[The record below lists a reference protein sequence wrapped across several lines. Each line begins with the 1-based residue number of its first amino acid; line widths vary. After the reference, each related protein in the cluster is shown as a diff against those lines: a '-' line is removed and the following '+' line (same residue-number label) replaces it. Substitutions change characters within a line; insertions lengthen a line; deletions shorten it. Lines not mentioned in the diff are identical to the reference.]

1 MYLLV
6 VKRKNFQTA
15 VLAFAILALFLLP
28 SKAAPDFWL
37 KILSTQKLYDNNI
50 EVAVRYPYE
59 PGYDAMV
66 VVIINCNTGK
76 TEKPTAMSP
85 GLVKMIA
92 ARVCKS

>member
-1 MYLLV
+1 V
-6 VKRKNFQTA
+6 VKRKNVQTA
-15 VLAFAILALFLLP
+15 VLAFAVLAHSLLP

-37 KILSTQKLYDNNI
+37 KILSTQKLYGNNI

-66 VVIINCNTGK
+66 VVIVNCNTGK
-76 TEKPTAMSP
+76 TNEPTAMSP
-85 GLVKMIA
+85 RVVKIIA